1 MHFQRWFGMVAV
13 VAVLAA
19 ACGDDDD
26 DDVATPPSSDAAA
39 VDATIDEPGST
50 TTTDPLAGTT
60 ETSAGEPASGDGGCP
75 EAGAPFTSTGVYVD
89 ADGEEIPLTA
99 GEIGVTDTTITIGV
113 YAAVDN
119 PFVPGLAE
127 GNRDAVYIWRDWI
140 NANCGLA
147 GRNVE
152 VEFYD
157 TKLDIG
163 GTEFPAAQAAACGAV
178 LAVVAGYEVFDGNVQ
193 AMANCPDA
201 AGAPTGLPD
210 LAVVVGDPN
219 HYLNPTTYAVIPPG
233 PISALYDIGSAQHL
247 QETEGPLR
255 GVYLVP
261 NDIPASLVLQNN
273 NFTARAQAGIEEVQ
287 RFEFSA
293 REENYDPFTQ
303 ALIDGDANYAEQGGA
318 VSNYVRWQQ
327 NVAQL
332 APDLDV
338 TWFCAS
344 ACYDQNLFAAGA
356 DVVEGSY
363 VSIQHLPFEE
373 RAENELLD
381 AYLTIAEE
389 GGYKTDSLGFQGFSA
404 AVAMGDVIQAIVDE
418 QGPNAITRAA
428 ILEGLAGMH
437 DYDGHGIVGPTD
449 IGGRV
454 PAGCTVLMQA
464 RGGEFVRVYPE
475 EPGTLNCET
484 DNLVQVG
491 DPLVGG

>member
-1 MHFQRWFGMVAV
+1 MTLHRWVGAVAV
-13 VAVLAA
+13 VALLAA

-26 DDVATPPSSDAAA
+26 DDVGAPPPSDGTTADDVLDDGA
-39 VDATIDEPGST
+39 T
-50 TTTDPLAGTT
+50 TTSADPLDGAT
-60 ETSAGEPASGDGGCP
+60 ETSEAAAAEDGTCATAGEA
-75 EAGAPFTSTGVYVD
+75 FVSTGVYVA
-89 ADGEEIPLTA
+89 ADGEDVPLTA
-99 GEIGVTDTTITIGV
+99 SEIGVTETTITIGV

-147 GRNVE
+147 GRNVD

-163 GTEFPAAQAAACGAV
+163 GTEFPAAQSAACGSV
-178 LAVVAGYEVFDGNVQ
+178 LAVVAGYEVFDGGID
-193 AMANCPDA
+193 AMADCPDM

-210 LAVVVGDPN
+210 LAVVVGEPN
-219 HYLNPTTYAVIPPG
+219 HYLNPTTYSVIPPG
-233 PISALYDIGSAQHL
+233 PISALYDIGSAQYL
-247 QETEGPLR
+247 QEAEGPLR
-255 GVYLVP
+255 AVYLVP

-287 RFEFSA
+287 RFEFSS

-303 ALIDGDANYAEQGGA
+303 ALIDGGANYAEQGGA
-318 VSNYVRWQQ
+318 VSNFVRWQQ

-356 DVVEGSY
+356 EVVEGAY

-373 RAENELLD
+373 RAQNELLD

-404 AVAMGDVIQAIVDE
+404 AVAMGDVIQQIVEE

-428 ILEGLAGMH
+428 VLEGLAGLH

-464 RGGEFVRVYPE
+464 RDGAFVRVFPE
-475 EPGTLNCET
+475 EPGTLNCEP

-491 DPLVGG
+491 EPLVGE